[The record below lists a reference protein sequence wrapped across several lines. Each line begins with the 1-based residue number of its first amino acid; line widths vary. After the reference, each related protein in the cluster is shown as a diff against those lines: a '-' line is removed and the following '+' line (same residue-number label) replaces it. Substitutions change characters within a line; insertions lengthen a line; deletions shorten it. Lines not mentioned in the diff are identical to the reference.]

1 MDKLIKK
8 RPPAA
13 TINNGNNISP
23 TFAQEVAAI
32 INKHNQGSMAKITPE
47 KYAQVISMMQE
58 GLMIDEACKTAGI
71 STASFYRLKQLQ
83 PSLQEVVAPAHETG
97 LSIRVNT
104 SLKKLTDLDV
114 ASMEHKE
121 GLVQIRHKEAS
132 YKATMDYA
140 SRLDGITWGS
150 KNNNLNVNVNVEAPP
165 EVDVSMYLNR

>member
-1 MDKLIKK
+1 MDKPIKK
-8 RPPAA
+8 RPPAH
-13 TINNGNNISP
+13 TVNNGNNISP
-23 TFAQEVAAI
+23 TFAADVAAI
-32 INKHNQGSMAKITPE
+32 INKHNQGRMAEITPE
-47 KYAQVISMMQE
+47 KYAKVVDAIRNGE
-58 GLMIDEACKTAGI
+58 MIIEACKNVGI
-71 STASFYRLKQLQ
+71 SPAAFYRLKQLQ

-97 LSIRVNT
+97 LSLRVDT